1 MKPDL
6 RLGDLV
12 EPRTGAALRLE
23 SGRLVSEQSGREFLV
38 HADWVDFIPERD
50 REGPQLVTALMH
62 LPSVSAAYEE
72 VVRPS
77 VDRLR
82 IGQRVDWRQEMAW
95 AVEVLQAHR
104 GVVADI
110 ACGSGAVGVRAARG
124 DRFERL
130 YCVDRSEPLLAQCV
144 RRSEMARLGCP
155 VVLLRAD
162 ARYLPLADAILDAAH
177 VRFGASLWRGAQQLM
192 AEWARGVQEL
202 AGLRENSACSIQGR
216 FRVAVRR
223 SVRND
228 AANAVIAGLR
238 GAPDSK
244 MSLVNLTIDPA
255 AAVTGPGANPTCPWK
270 LP

>member
-192 AEWARGVQEL
+192 AELARVVKPGGEVV
-202 AGLRENSACSIQGR
+202 ASAASGGG
-216 FRVAVRR
+216 
-223 SVRND
+223 S
-228 AANAVIAGLR
+228 LR
-238 GAPDSK
+238 GLAARTL
-244 MSLVNLTIDPA
+244 MGRTAGFSLPSLERVRA
-255 AAVTGPGANPTCPWK
+255 RCEGAGFGDVQVQRRAGMMR
-270 LP
+270 LRMIRS